1 MLVSESHL
9 VIRIFSEGCR
19 NTLPIAKR
27 NDADKTQEQGVEF
40 GDLANW
46 IDNHSY
52 LATSADLIE
61 EYGEQEDKL
70 PDGAQTLQDLFEPLQ
85 GEEFASAEDARRAI
99 FNMVD
104 DRAEGCEELFWR

>member
-1 MLVSESHL
+1 MRDFIDRENQIFEVLQDFDDRGLEFVVVGGYAVSAFQH
-9 VIRIFSEGCR
+9 RFSV
-19 NTLPIAKR
+19 
-27 NDADKTQEQGVEF
+27 D
-40 GDLANW
+40 
-46 IDNHSY
+46 
-52 LATSADLIE
+52 ADLIE